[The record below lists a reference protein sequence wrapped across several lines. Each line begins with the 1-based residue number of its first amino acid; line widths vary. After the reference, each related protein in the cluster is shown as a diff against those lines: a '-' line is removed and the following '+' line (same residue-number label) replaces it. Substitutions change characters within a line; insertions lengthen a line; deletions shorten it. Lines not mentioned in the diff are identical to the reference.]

1 MVDDDD
7 ARLAVLALRAEQG
20 ELTIPPDAARRG
32 PEARADTHT
41 MLFTV
46 LGRLSA
52 TAESDL
58 FGPGIQRVLYVYYP
72 EGSTLVGAV
81 LDPPVSMHAPTT
93 DALDAKVR
101 AYVAEQRGVVEA
113 DVHPFGKRVDR
124 EQAVETLVR
133 LADDPR

>member
-7 ARLAVLALRAEQG
+7 ARLAALALRAEQG
-20 ELTIPPDAARRG
+20 ELTAPPAAARRG

-46 LGRLSA
+46 LGRLPQA
-52 TAESDL
+52 AESDL
-58 FGPGIQRVLYVYYP
+58 FGPGVQRVLYVYYP

-81 LDPPVSMHAPTT
+81 LDPPVSVHAPTT

-124 EQAVETLVR
+124 ARAVEALERLVDGSR
-133 LADDPR
+133 